1 MARVMELINQ
11 IKKGVENMER
21 IIVRQTNQYNK
32 GYKWNLLELTTAGG
46 KVSSW
51 YKTRKE
57 AEYAKTRSENIGNK
71 YTTDNRTHNTN
82 N

>member
-1 MARVMELINQ
+1 M
-11 IKKGVENMER
+11 KR

-32 GYKWNLLELTTAGG
+32 SFKWNLLEPTISGG
-46 KVSSW
+46 KISSW

-57 AEYAKTRSENIGNK
+57 AEYAKTRSESLGNK
-71 YTTDNRTHNTN
+71 YTTIN